1 MDGQWLEVTLPVPA
15 DQLDR
20 VCGALTANGMA
31 GLVVEEEGDFL
42 RFLEQNRQYWDY
54 VDEGLAQRMKGASRV
69 KFYVPDNEE
78 GQKQLGQYLEGL
90 EEYEP
95 QTVPLR
101 EEDWATSWQKYY
113 QPIPVSKYLYIVPD
127 WMRGEP
133 VPDGRTPLYLNPGLT
148 FGTGAHPTTQ
158 LCLELLEE
166 VIQPGD
172 RVLDLGC
179 GSGILS
185 IAALAL
191 GASRAVGVDIDPKAA
206 DVAFENAALNGIG
219 PDRLSVFAGDVLSDK
234 GLAGRLGPGQNRV
247 VLANIVADV
256 IIPLSAKAGEFM
268 TADGVLLTS
277 GIIDGRQD
285 EVQAAM
291 EANGFAVA
299 RHLERN
305 GWHAFLARRASPAG
319 GVTFCPCRK

>member
-1 MDGQWLEVTLPVPA
+1 MSELWLEVTLPVPA
-15 DQLDR
+15 ERLDR
-20 VCGALTANGMA
+20 VCDILTANGMS

-69 KFYVPDNEE
+69 KFYVPDSGE
-78 GQKQLGQYLEGL
+78 GRRQLRQYLAGL
-90 EEYEP
+90 GEYES
-95 QTVPLR
+95 QTVSLR

-113 QPIPVSKYLYIVPD
+113 QPIPVGKRIYIVPD
-127 WMRGEP
+127 WMRGQG
-133 VPDGRTPLYLNPGLT
+133 VPEGRVPLYLNPGLT

-166 VIQPGD
+166 ALRPGD
-172 RVLDLGC
+172 KVLDLGC
-179 GSGILS
+179 GSGILA

-219 PDRLSVFAGDVLSDK
+219 DGRLSVYAGDVLSDK
-234 GLAGRLGPGQNRV
+234 KLAAKLEPGQNQV

-256 IIPLSAKAGEFM
+256 IIPLSAKAGQFM
-268 TADGVLLTS
+268 TDGGMFLAS
-277 GIIDGRQD
+277 GVIDGRQD
-285 EVQAAM
+285 EVEAALKQ
-291 EANGFAVA
+291 NGFAIV
-299 RHLERN
+299 RHLERG
-305 GWHAFLARRASPAG
+305 GWHAFQAVEAAPR
-319 GVTFCPCRK
+319 

>member
-1 MDGQWLEVTLPVPA
+1 MSELWLEVTLPVPA
-15 DQLDR
+15 ERLER
-20 VCGALTANGMA
+20 VCDVLTANGMT

-54 VDEGLAQRMKGASRV
+54 VDEGLAARMKGASRV
-69 KFYVPDNEE
+69 KFYVPDSEE
-78 GQKQLGQYLEGL
+78 GQKQLRQYLAGL

-95 QTVPLR
+95 QTVSLR

-113 QPIPVSKYLYIVPD
+113 QPIPVGKRVYIVPD

-166 VIQPGD
+166 VLQSGD
-172 RVLDLGC
+172 KVLDLGC
-179 GSGILS
+179 GSGILA

-206 DVAFENAALNGIG
+206 DVAFENAALNGVG
-219 PDRLSVFAGDVLSDK
+219 PDRLSVYAGDVLSDK
-234 GLAGRLGPGQNRV
+234 KLAAKLGQGQNRV

-268 TADGVLLTS
+268 TPDGVFLTS
-277 GIIDGRQD
+277 GVIDGRED
-285 EVQAAM
+285 EVRAAL
-291 EANGFAVA
+291 EANGFAVVK
-299 RHLERN
+299 HLERG
-305 GWHAFLARRASPAG
+305 GWHAFRGERR
-319 GVTFCPCRK
+319 